1 MASNHQL
8 RPPLV
13 EWFAARPVGLL
24 VGFTV
29 TGWLAAMLWPNLLRT
44 LGILGYG
51 NTQFLDSY
59 AVLAAVDAVRAGANP
74 HGPNALDPLM
84 RGHVYSDW
92 WLALRW
98 LGLTRAQ
105 FFGRTYLDYRLCLDG
120 VGDRPPS
127 PNLRDILVSGFA
139 AFAAFF
145 PSRRARK

>member
-59 AVLAAVDAVRAGANP
+59 AVLAAVDALGREMVVV
-74 HGPNALDPLM
+74 M
-84 RGHVYSDW
+84 RCHSE
-92 WLALRW
+92 
-98 LGLTRAQ
+98 
-105 FFGRTYLDYRLCLDG
+105 
-120 VGDRPPS
+120 
-127 PNLRDILVSGFA
+127 FA
-139 AFAAFF
+139 AKDQ
-145 PSRRARK
+145 SCLRR